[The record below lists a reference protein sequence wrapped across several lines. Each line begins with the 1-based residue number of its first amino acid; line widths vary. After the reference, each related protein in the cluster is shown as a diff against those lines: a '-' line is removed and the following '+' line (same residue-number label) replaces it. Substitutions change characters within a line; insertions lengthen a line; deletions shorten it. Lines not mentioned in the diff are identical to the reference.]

1 MGSTRSEHPQVEQK
15 AASEGPSVRGGRSE
29 KRETRSIATKLMKT
43 PISTEELQE
52 EKEERQPQQKTAR
65 TTAKPLRVVTRWTLN
80 QSNDTSYVKHMMIS
94 MNGRTPSK
102 NVFGY
107 GRLEPVAES
116 F

>member
-15 AASEGPSVRGGRSE
+15 GVSEGPSVRGGRRSE
-29 KRETRSIATKLMKT
+29 KRDTQSIATKLMKT

-94 MNGRTPSK
+94 MNGEHRQRTCSDT
-102 NVFGY
+102 G
-107 GRLEPVAES
+107 G
-116 F
+116 